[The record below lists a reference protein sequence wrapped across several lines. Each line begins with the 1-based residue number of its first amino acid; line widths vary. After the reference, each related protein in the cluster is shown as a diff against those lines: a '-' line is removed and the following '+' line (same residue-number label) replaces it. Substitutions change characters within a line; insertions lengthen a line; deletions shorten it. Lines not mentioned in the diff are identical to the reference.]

1 MAGLHKTTNSATFD
15 SGASCRRA
23 RRRPNLDRTLD
34 NEMHQNSGLTLTIR
48 RDSTKYAWSLYRD
61 GISEPI
67 KCSVPIFSTEAAAT
81 AAGMEVLARVNMRKK

>member
-1 MAGLHKTTNSATFD
+1 MAGLHKTTNSATD
-15 SGASCRRA
+15 DNGASCRRV
-23 RRRPNLDRTLD
+23 RRRSNLDRALD
-34 NEMHQNSGLTLTIR
+34 NEMRQESGLTLKVR

-81 AAGMEVLARVNMRKK
+81 AAGMEVLARVSVRKK